1 MSMPAPRKTKGKKN
15 APLLPSALESEKRI
29 LQERQRQLDEKIEAL
44 NRTIM
49 QASAPGHRLN
59 STLARSGAGAANKGQ
74 PAAGGPR
81 RVPKKVVLR
90 AERQEGRLQTLAL
103 LVVVIALLVWMVYRY
118 L

>member
-1 MSMPAPRKTKGKKN
+1 MPAPRKSKGKKN
-15 APLLPSALESEKRI
+15 AQSPSALESEKRI
-29 LQERQRQLDEKIEAL
+29 LQERQRQLDEKIESL

-49 QASAPGHRLN
+49 QASAPGHRLDA
-59 STLARSGAGAANKGQ
+59 TMAHAGKAATDRGQ
-74 PAAGGPR
+74 AAGGPR

>member
-1 MSMPAPRKTKGKKN
+1 MPAPRKTKGKKN
-15 APLLPSALESEKRI
+15 APLPPSVLESEKRI

-59 STLARSGAGAANKGQ
+59 ATTARSGGAATKGQ

-103 LVVVIALLVWMVYRY
+103 LVVVIALLAWMVYRY

>member
-1 MSMPAPRKTKGKKN
+1 MPASRKPKGKKN
-15 APLLPSALESEKRI
+15 AQSPSALESEKRI
-29 LQERQRQLDEKIEAL
+29 LQERQRQIDEKIEVL

-49 QASAPGHRLN
+49 QSSAPGHRLDA
-59 STLARSGAGAANKGQ
+59 TMARSGGSAADKERAATGA
-74 PAAGGPR
+74 R

-103 LVVVIALLVWMVYRY
+103 LAVVIALLVWVVYSF

>member
-1 MSMPAPRKTKGKKN
+1 MPVPRKPKGKKN
-15 APLLPSALESEKRI
+15 ASQSPSALESEKRI
-29 LQERQRQLDEKIEAL
+29 LQERQRQLDEKIESL

-49 QASAPGHRLN
+49 QASAPGHRLD
-59 STLARSGAGAANKGQ
+59 TTVARSGTNPTVRGQ
-74 PAAGGPR
+74 SASGMR

-103 LVVVIALLVWMVYRY
+103 LVVVLALLVWMVYRY

>member
-1 MSMPAPRKTKGKKN
+1 MPAPRKPKGKKN
-15 APLLPSALESEKRI
+15 AQSPNALESEKRI

-49 QASAPGHRLN
+49 QASAPGHRLDA
-59 STLARSGAGAANKGQ
+59 TMARPGQTAADKARTGA
-74 PAAGGPR
+74 PR

-103 LVVVIALLVWMVYRY
+103 LVVVVALLAWMVYRY

>member
-1 MSMPAPRKTKGKKN
+1 MPAPRKPKGKKN
-15 APLLPSALESEKRI
+15 ASLPPSALESEKRI

-59 STLARSGAGAANKGQ
+59 STLAQTSTGAANRGAS
-74 PAAGGPR
+74 AATGPR

-103 LVVVIALLVWMVYRY
+103 LVVVIALLAWMVYRY